1 MYNMIV
7 EKGYRYSII
16 SSYEFGRKLLE
27 SKSDGSKYKRFFLL
41 YYNDG
46 NKMKSVE
53 IPDQIYLKNYS
64 KIIKLFEVEE
74 IISTCL
80 GFDNAFERV
89 SYYHVDDLYFIKYR
103 VSKDLFD
110 SFDLNDDSKV
120 IEKKIE

>member
-1 MYNMIV
+1 MWQ
-7 EKGYRYSII
+7 
-16 SSYEFGRKLLE
+16 
-27 SKSDGSKYKRFFLL
+27 FFLL